1 MQRREFLKLLGGTA
15 FLPLVPG
22 VSWAALP
29 ATDWQR
35 LLILIEL
42 KGGNDGLN
50 TVIPYSD
57 PAYAR
62 LRPRLVIPRDQV
74 LALTE
79 NTGLH
84 PALTPLLPL
93 WRNGELALLQGLG
106 YPEPN
111 LSHFRSIEIWDTAS
125 DSQEYLEAGWL
136 ARAFHNA
143 PPPAS
148 FAADAVVVGDPGLG
162 PFSGSGV
169 RAIAL
174 TDSERFLRQA
184 GSITPP
190 EIRTDNPALQ
200 HILKVENDIAQAAS
214 HLALGDMPAADF
226 PRGQF
231 GDGLKTVA
239 RIIGGGSG
247 AAAFKVSLSGFD
259 THSNQPGTHARL
271 LGELAQGL
279 AALRA
284 TLNDTGR
291 WRDTLV
297 MTYAEFGRRA
307 QENASQG
314 TDHGTANTHFVLGGR
329 VKGGLF
335 GKPPQLDRLEN
346 GNLVY
351 GVDFRSLYATVLQDW
366 WGLDAANALGRR
378 FERIPGLLA

>member
-1 MQRREFLKLLGGTA
+1 MERREFIKLLGGMSL
-15 FLPLVPG
+15 LPLAPG
-22 VSWAALP
+22 VAWAALP
-29 ATDWQR
+29 GTDWKR

-50 TVIPYSD
+50 TVIPYAD

-62 LRPRLVIPRDQV
+62 LRPRLAIPRDQV
-74 LALTE
+74 LPLTE
-79 NTGLH
+79 STGLH
-84 PALTPLLPL
+84 PALKPLLPL
-93 WRNGELALLQGLG
+93 WQNGELALVQGLG
-106 YPEPN
+106 YPDPN

-125 DSQEYLEAGWL
+125 GSQEYLEEGWL
-136 ARAFHNA
+136 ARAFHSA
-143 PPPAS
+143 PPPGN
-148 FAADAVVVGDPGLG
+148 FAADAVAVGDPGLG

-190 EIRTDNPALQ
+190 ESRTDNLALR
-200 HILKVENDIAQAAS
+200 HIMKVENDIAQAAS
-214 HLALGDMPAADF
+214 HLALGNMPTAEF

-231 GDGLKTVA
+231 GDALKTAA

-247 AAAFKVSLSGFD
+247 AAAFKISLNGFD
-259 THSNQPGTHARL
+259 THSNQPGTQARL
-271 LGELAQGL
+271 LGDLAQGL

-284 TLNDTGR
+284 TLNDQGR

-297 MTYAEFGRRA
+297 MTYAEFGRRP

-335 GKPPQLDRLEN
+335 GKLPQLDRLEN

-366 WGLDAANALGRR
+366 WGMDAANALGRR